1 LKSLCLKGEIFSGRG
16 EGAKFIELTWA
27 KKQMEQKLGFTLFP
41 GTLNLKLTPEN
52 VKNGKL
58 LKKEAGFEITPP
70 SGYCQG
76 KFFKARLNGVE
87 CAVLIPEVPGYPN
100 NVVEVVASAN
110 LREKLCL
117 SDGSLVEVEVTLNPV
132 FSGL

>member
-1 LKSLCLKGEIFSGRG
+1 MKSLCLRGEIFSGRG
-16 EGAKFIELTWA
+16 EGAKFIKLTWA

-41 GTLNLKLTPEN
+41 GTLNLKLTPDN

-58 LKKEAGFEITPP
+58 LKKKTGFRITPP
-70 SGYCQG
+70 SGYCRG
-76 KFFKARLNGVE
+76 RFFKARLNDIE
-87 CAVLIPEVPGYPN
+87 CAVFIPEVPGYPN
-100 NVVEVVASAN
+100 GVVEVVASSN

-117 SDGSLVEVEVTLNPV
+117 SDGSLVEVEVTLHPV

>member
-1 LKSLCLKGEIFSGRG
+1 MKTLCLKGEIYSGKG

-27 KKQMEQKLGFTLFP
+27 KKQMEEKLGFTLFP
-41 GTLNLKLTPEN
+41 GTLNLKLTPDN

-58 LKKEAGFEITPP
+58 LKKKTGFEITPP
-70 SGYCQG
+70 SGYCRG
-76 KFFKARLNGVE
+76 RFFKARLNGVE
-87 CAVLIPEVPGYPN
+87 CAVLIPEVAGYPN
-100 NVVEVVASAN
+100 DVVEIVASVN